1 MQEQERKLAAA
12 ISPPLQQPASVA
24 DAGFYITYGVV
35 ISARWGDV
43 EKIRRAIEAEGGK
56 IAFQTV
62 SNGDLYLLRRYQVE
76 RALDGDCSQLRD
88 VYQRKQDRRLKT

>member
-1 MQEQERKLAAA
+1 MQEKERKLAAA
-12 ISPPLQQPASVA
+12 ISQQQTSPSEA

-76 RALDGDCSQLRD
+76 RALDGDLSQLRE
-88 VYQRKQDRRLKT
+88 VYERKQDRRLKT